1 MDIKAKPGNKILIVE
16 DDEAIRK
23 IMEWQLKNF
32 YRIDVAK
39 NGQEAIE
46 LFLQNNYDLILMDI
60 SLGSGMNGIEV
71 MKKIQEHEKGKS
83 IPVIAIT
90 AYSNFG
96 DKESFL
102 SSGFSNY
109 ISKPYGADELLRCIM
124 DGIDENG

>member
-32 YRIDVAK
+32 YRIDIAK